1 MDIAQVKLVKKRN
14 EWAGFYTYMLDQTE
28 ETVLVD
34 SVWVFELTIKNAGF
48 FFYVNQRK
56 NDLFPDDKIYYKN
69 DHKNYICPFTHQEI
83 AIHPFYQECHY
94 LKPYTEDIFLFILQ
108 KSTERLR
115 IRLQHDLTY
124 YSLEKYLKEKKLAK
138 S

>member
-1 MDIAQVKLVKKRN
+1 MDITNVKLVKKRN
-14 EWAGFYTYMLDQTE
+14 EWAGFYTYVMDQME
-28 ETVLVD
+28 QKILVD
-34 SVWVFELTIKNAGF
+34 SVWVFELNIKNAD
-48 FFYVNQRK
+48 FYFYLNQRK

-69 DHKNYICPFTHQEI
+69 DHENYICPFTHQKI
-83 AIHPFYQECHY
+83 AIHPFYQECQY

-115 IRLQHDLTY
+115 IRLNHDLTY
-124 YSLEKYLKEKKLAK
+124 YSLKEYLKKKKLAK